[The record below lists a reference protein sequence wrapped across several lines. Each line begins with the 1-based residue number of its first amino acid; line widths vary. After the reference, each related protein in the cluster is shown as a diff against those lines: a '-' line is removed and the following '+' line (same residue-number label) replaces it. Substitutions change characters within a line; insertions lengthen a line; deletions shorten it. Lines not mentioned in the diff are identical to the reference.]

1 MCGIGEYEKS
11 FFVELILSEKLTH
24 IVYKQKE
31 CGYRQDTKLP
41 VPDKSRKEFARD
53 DRQCGIVDLHC

>member
-1 MCGIGEYEKS
+1 M
-11 FFVELILSEKLTH
+11 ELILPEKLTH
-24 IVYKQKE
+24 IVYKLKE
-31 CGYRQDTKLP
+31 CGYRQDAKLP